1 MTTRLDDH
9 NCLKI
14 GIYVQFLKLQFIASK
29 LLINCCNRKGCG
41 DLSAIL
47 TLIQTFRPCIRI
59 PSCAHPLTTRSSTL
73 YPPIHPFIHASRIHP
88 SSHSPT
94 HSLIHHSFFR
104 PSTFPSIYPSN
115 HPSICT
121 SIHSWNHQSIYPFI
135 PLSIYSPSHLLYLYL
150 LI

>member
-9 NCLKI
+9 NSLKI

-29 LLINCCNRKGCG
+29 RLINCCNRKGCG

-104 PSTFPSIYPSN
+104 PSTDPSIHFPIYLSIQ
-115 HPSICT
+115 PSINLH
-121 SIHSWNHQSIYPFI
+121 IHSFMESPVYLSIYPFK
-135 PLSIYSPSHLLYLYL
+135 YLFT
-150 LI
+150 